1 MQDPIL
7 FKDYVTERYMN
18 DAKTVKTDDVPEEI
32 KKAPV
37 FDNSPLKK
45 IKKLSQLAPDHPVK
59 QYVQSRQIPSDKHYL
74 LYYAPK
80 FKTWIN
86 TILPGKFDMTFPNG
100 KPKRDEPRLILPF
113 FDENGN
119 LFGVSARGFDPDGL
133 RYITIMFDESK
144 PKIFGLSTVDWD
156 KPYFVVEGAIDS
168 LFLPNAIAMAGADGN
183 MGGLSNTENA
193 IIIFDCEFRNK
204 QILDHIKKIIDKGI
218 KVCIWPSHMINKGK
232 DINDFIQSGM
242 SSGEIETVI
251 KENTY
256 KGLMANIILADRKR
270 V

>member
-1 MQDPIL
+1 
-7 FKDYVTERYMN
+7 
-18 DAKTVKTDDVPEEI
+18 
-32 KKAPV
+32 
-37 FDNSPLKK
+37 
-45 IKKLSQLAPDHPVK
+45 
-59 QYVQSRQIPSDKHYL
+59 
-74 LYYAPK
+74 
-80 FKTWIN
+80 
-86 TILPGKFDMTFPNG
+86 
-100 KPKRDEPRLILPF
+100 
-113 FDENGN
+113 
-119 LFGVSARGFDPDGL
+119 
-133 RYITIMFDESK
+133 
-144 PKIFGLSTVDWD
+144 
-156 KPYFVVEGAIDS
+156 
-168 LFLPNAIAMAGADGN
+168 
-183 MGGLSNTENA
+183 MGGLSHTENA